1 MRIKENGKSIAMG
14 MECNTRYNYV
24 NPRIGATAAV
34 ATSGRKVAMSGATP
48 LAITDCL
55 NYGNPQNP
63 EVMWQFANG
72 CEGIKEACAALNTPV
87 VSGNV
92 SLYNET
98 DGISIQPTPSI
109 VTVGVGEDA
118 SKSLGSEFN
127 SAGVSVYL
135 LGKTTGEFAG
145 SLYMKAI
152 ANLCAGEL
160 KEIDYKAERAL
171 WDLVIEANKNGVLAF
186 ANSVGVGGIA
196 ITLAKMAAVS
206 SIGFSGDV
214 KFDDSRFIFDESF
227 SRAVVGVKDVIKFE
241 ELAKKYGV
249 EFIKIGLSGGDE
261 FALNDIKI
269 NIKELQ
275 NIYFS
280 EFATV
285 IKSED

>member
-1 MRIKENGKSIAMG
+1 MLFR
-14 MECNTRYNYV
+14 
-24 NPRIGATAAV
+24 
-34 ATSGRKVAMSGATP
+34 SGRKVAMSGATP

-63 EVMWQFANG
+63 EVMWQSVNG

-206 SIGFSGDV
+206 SIGFSGEI
-214 KFDDSRFIFDESF
+214 KFDDSRFVFDESF
-227 SRAVVGVKDVIKFE
+227 SRAVVGVKDAIKFE

-261 FALNDIKI
+261 FILNDIKMDL
-269 NIKELQ
+269 KELQ
-275 NIYFS
+275 NSYFS